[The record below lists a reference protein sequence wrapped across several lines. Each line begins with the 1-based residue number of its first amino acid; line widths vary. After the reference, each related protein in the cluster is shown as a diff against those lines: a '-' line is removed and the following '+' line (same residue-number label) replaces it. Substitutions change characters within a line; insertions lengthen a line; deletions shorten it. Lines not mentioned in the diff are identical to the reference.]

1 MFRLCDSFI
10 TGRNLCA
17 FSVNSVIE
25 SVSIY
30 RPGGYPNLQ
39 TTWVRQQQRIIQ
51 AVNKSIECLWVSRFS
66 GCQQR
71 IDRGKPSV
79 PVFVHPGFGEVE
91 LGFFVLLIAGEFL
104 ADAVAEVVGQICA
117 AIGAVDSDLFAEG
130 FEVSSRDD
138 GAECVGDD
146 TRAAELIRGRVAG
159 CRSWRRLSSR
169 VFGYQLAVRINEDS
183 LLGRVYRVALVKDLL
198 FYPLSLAVEE
208 ILRDLVAVVRDLGLF
223 VVGVECET
231 STLGVV
237 DQISVVIVG
246 VALTII
252 KSILVCV
259 YSLSVEFVY
268 ASCVVPLKFEWL
280 ARLPYRAYP

>member
-1 MFRLCDSFI
+1 MPI
-10 TGRNLCA
+10 
-17 FSVNSVIE
+17 
-25 SVSIY
+25 
-30 RPGGYPNLQ
+30 
-39 TTWVRQQQRIIQ
+39 
-51 AVNKSIECLWVSRFS
+51 
-66 GCQQR
+66 
-71 IDRGKPSV
+71 
-79 PVFVHPGFGEVE
+79 FVHPGFGEVE
-91 LGFFVLLIAGEFL
+91 LGFFVFLVAGKFL
-104 ADAVAEVVGQICA
+104 ADAVAGVVGQICA
-117 AIGAVDSDLFAEG
+117 AIGSVDSDLFAEG

-138 GAECVGDD
+138 RAKCVGDD
-146 TRAAELIRGRVAG
+146 TRASELVRRRVAG
-159 CRSWRRLSSR
+159 RRFWRWLGGRI
-169 VFGYQLAVRINEDS
+169 FGDQLAVGINEDS
-183 LLGRVYRVALVKDLL
+183 LLGRVYRVALVEYFL
-198 FYPLSLAVEE
+198 FYSLPFAVKE

-259 YSLSVEFVY
+259 YSRSVEFVY